1 MFTLPQLENQ
11 MRTTYPSIVSSETQ
25 SKRLTNINTI
35 QNTIDAAIK
44 ANNLKYQEKE
54 ELLIFFHTSAG
65 EKIGIQY
72 PGKESAESENKRC
85 PYDFRPKII
94 TSDGFILKDLVF
106 ADMWSLVE
114 QLNTTHHNMLKT
126 LSSLFFQLGRMTNHQ
141 LTEEEYDYSVY
152 DNNNHLVT
160 KGKRTIEWNKLS
172 LDQEIIE
179 TLNFFI
185 PSISIDENTT
195 LSFEAFIYFF
205 DMILQNEDSKYH
217 YKKNNLSSG
226 RITTSDSMLLLV
238 SYFNGHTTLSTLLQ
252 RFVSGFGVGKCQ
264 TNEIEPATEGLI
276 KIVNRKKELCNL
288 LVSMGISYRENST
301 ISVSGTKYN
310 ISLKLPS
317 LKIAILPVSTPSTEA
332 ALTKKGWHVFNFK
345 DSIRETYFSNLKSA
359 IGI

>member
-1 MFTLPQLENQ
+1 MFNLPELEDQ
-11 MRTTYPSIVSSETQ
+11 MRTTYPSKVSSETQ
-25 SKRLTNINTI
+25 SKRLTNINII
-35 QNTIDAAIK
+35 QNTIDTAIK
-44 ANNLKYQEKE
+44 NNNLKYQEKE
-54 ELLIFFHTSAG
+54 ELLIFFHTMAG

-72 PGKESAESENKRC
+72 PGKESAENGNKRC

-94 TSDGFILKDLVF
+94 TANGSILKDLVF

-114 QLNTTHHNMLKT
+114 QLDTTHHNMLKT
-126 LSSLFFQLGRMTNHQ
+126 LSSLFFQLGRMTNHH
-141 LTEEEYDYSVY
+141 LTEEDYDYSIY
-152 DNNNHLVT
+152 DSDMALIST
-160 KGKRTIEWNKLS
+160 GKRTIKWNKLS
-172 LDQEIIE
+172 LDQEIIN

-276 KIVNRKKELCNL
+276 KIVNRKKELCDL
-288 LVSMGISYRENST
+288 LVSTGISYRENSI
-301 ISVSGTKYN
+301 ISVSGTKYS

-317 LKIAILPVSTPSTEA
+317 LKIAILSASNPSTET
-332 ALTKKGWHVFNFK
+332 ALTKKEWRVFNFE
-345 DSIRETYFSNLKSA
+345 DSVSETYFSNLKSA